1 MKNTALGAA
10 HMVAGL
16 KKRGGPMIKIR
27 IQGTKDDISWLEN
40 QINTLNKVRI
50 TESSDC
56 YQNQGTNRYFRKY
69 IEVEKHE
76 TIRNA

>member
-1 MKNTALGAA
+1 MKNTALVAT

-40 QINTLNKVRI
+40 QINT
-50 TESSDC
+50 
-56 YQNQGTNRYFRKY
+56 
-69 IEVEKHE
+69 
-76 TIRNA
+76 